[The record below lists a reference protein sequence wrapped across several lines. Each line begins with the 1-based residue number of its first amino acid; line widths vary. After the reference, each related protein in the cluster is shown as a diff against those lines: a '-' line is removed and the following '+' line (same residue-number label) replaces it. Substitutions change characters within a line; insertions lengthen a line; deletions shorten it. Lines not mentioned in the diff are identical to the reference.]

1 MDFALSLRD
10 NYSRTSVRKAKAST
24 DSPRKVSGIYLTSTA
39 TKASAILAPMLIIPT
54 IASADLFTDVHS
66 KAMTLFDGAVVLL
79 IIFVGASWALGH
91 RSKAIEMLIGVCCGY
106 LVARNAIDIRDYLK
120 TIGG

>member
-1 MDFALSLRD
+1 MDFALNLRE
-10 NYSRTSVRKAKAST
+10 NYSKASVKKSKVAT
-24 DSPRKVSGIYLTSTA
+24 ESPSKASDIYLTSTT
-39 TKASAILAPMLIIPT
+39 TKASAMLAPMLVIPT

-66 KAMTLFDGAVVLL
+66 KAMSLFDGAVVLL
-79 IIFVGASWALGH
+79 IIFAGASWALGH

>member
-1 MDFALSLRD
+1 MDFALNLRD
-10 NYSRTSVRKAKAST
+10 NYSKTSVRKAKAST
-24 DSPRKVSGIYLTSTA
+24 DSPRKGSGIYLTSTA
-39 TKASAILAPMLIIPT
+39 TKAAAILAPMLIIPT

-79 IIFVGASWALGH
+79 IIFAGASWALGH